1 MVHTLHTFANTM
13 QVCVHVNA
21 VIKSTEHEFG
31 KPDVYACS
39 EKGRIMYADLSSWK
53 HSLKFTIHEKL

>member
-39 EKGRIMYADLSSWK
+39 EKGRIMYADLSS
-53 HSLKFTIHEKL
+53 